1 MNEKVPGTDIRI
13 LQDIER
19 GRFKYALFDF
29 DGTVSLLREG
39 WQAIMTP
46 VCLDAIRGNS
56 PVTPELEA
64 AVHEMIEETTGI
76 QTIIQMERL
85 VEMVREFGFVPES
98 DVLDAHGYKALYNE
112 RLLVPVRERIAR
124 IQNGQDPIQNWI
136 VNGSI
141 DFLKR
146 LKARGLEMYIFSG
159 TDRDDVVNEANVLGV
174 APYFNEIWGAL
185 RTVEEYSKE
194 QVLRDLIAQHDLHG
208 AEVLVCGDGPVE
220 IRNGK
225 QFGCVTI
232 GICSDEKTG
241 QGWDEA
247 KIPRL
252 TKAGAD
258 LMICD
263 FAEAA
268 ALEGYLFP

>member
-1 MNEKVPGTDIRI
+1 MTTLIEGTDIRL

-39 WQAIMTP
+39 WQGIMAP
-46 VCLDAIRGNS
+46 VCVDAIRGDT
-56 PVTPELEA
+56 PVTAEIEA
-64 AVHEMIEETTGI
+64 AVVEMIEETTGI

-85 VEMVREFGFVPES
+85 VEMVREFGLVPEEKI
-98 DVLDAHGYKALYNE
+98 LDAHGYKAVYNE

-124 IQNGQDPIQNWI
+124 IQSGADPIERW
-136 VNGSI
+136 VVKGSLE
-141 DFLKR
+141 FLKL

-159 TDRDDVVNEANVLGV
+159 TDRDDVVNEATIVGA

-225 QFGCVTI
+225 QFGCVTV

-241 QGWDEA
+241 VGWDET
-247 KIPRL
+247 KVPRL

-258 LMICD
+258 LLISD
-263 FAEAA
+263 FGEAA
-268 ALEGYLFP
+268 KLEGYLFP